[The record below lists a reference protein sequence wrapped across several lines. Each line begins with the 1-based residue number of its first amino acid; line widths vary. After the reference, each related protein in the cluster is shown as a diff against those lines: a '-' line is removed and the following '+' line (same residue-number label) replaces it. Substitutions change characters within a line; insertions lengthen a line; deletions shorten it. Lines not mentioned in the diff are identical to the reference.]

1 MGNGTGSQVI
11 VQVDRPGQ
19 KLDMPAIQHLL
30 GDTGLH
36 LDENYGPILINPKL
50 GRYVVR
56 GTVTPEARAKI
67 EQIAGVRLFAD
78 SKVHTM

>member
-19 KLDMPAIQHLL
+19 KLDMSAIQHLL
-30 GDTGLH
+30 AGTGLR
-36 LDENYGPILINPKL
+36 LDETYGPILINPKL

-56 GTVTPEARAKI
+56 GTVTPEARARI
-67 EQIAGVRLFAD
+67 EQISGVRLFAD
-78 SKVHTM
+78 GKVQPM

>member
-19 KLDMPAIQHLL
+19 KLDMRTIQRLL
-30 GDTGLH
+30 GVTGLH
-36 LDENYGPILINPKL
+36 LDETYGPILINSKL

-78 SKVHTM
+78 GKVQTM

>member
-19 KLDMPAIQHLL
+19 KLDMSAIRRLL
-30 GDTGLH
+30 AGTGLH
-36 LDENYGPILINPKL
+36 LDESYGPFLINPKL

-56 GTVTPEARAKI
+56 GTVTPEARARI

-78 SKVHTM
+78 GKVQPM

>member
-1 MGNGTGSQVI
+1 MDNGNGSHVI

-19 KLDMPAIQHLL
+19 KLDMSAIQRLL

-36 LDENYGPILINPKL
+36 LDETYGPILINPKL

-67 EQIAGVRLFAD
+67 AQIAGVQLFAD
-78 SKVHTM
+78 GRVQPM